1 MLRQA
6 VLTHPEIEPFIF
18 KLWLGGKGMQLKDAN
33 EGFSGS
39 ILASRSYSFKG
50 STLHFIKA

>member
-18 KLWLGGKGMQLKDAN
+18 KLWLGGKGMLLKDAN